1 MNSACAIA
9 QQLLLAA
16 LWYAASSMGA
26 VAQSMNAG
34 GPCAN
39 AGSTAE
45 TAKCFDTACKAADHE
60 LNKLYGRIQKVLGP
74 GKLKALAEAER
85 LWLQYRDATCKAEYE
100 LYGGGSGGPPT
111 RLACL
116 EAETRSRE
124 ANLLR
129 SYGWR
134 LEKFGG

>member
-1 MNSACAIA
+1 MNRTMNSACAIA

-45 TAKCFDTACKAADHE
+45 TDKCFDTAFKAADHE

-85 LWLQYRDATCKAEYE
+85 LWLQYRDAT
-100 LYGGGSGGPPT
+100 
-111 RLACL
+111 
-116 EAETRSRE
+116 
-124 ANLLR
+124 
-129 SYGWR
+129 
-134 LEKFGG
+134 